1 MKSTKQQQKGESV
14 YHQIAE
20 KLIADIQAGDYLPGD
35 RLPSENEL
43 AAHYGVHRFT
53 ARMAIKYVV
62 DQDLVYRIQGRGAF
76 VKEQKIDY
84 SLNFKT
90 NFTQSL
96 LNLGYLP
103 CIRILSSKLITA
115 SEQLANLLETNI
127 GNSLF
132 QVKFL
137 RVASLAMTDT
147 TVPEWNPL
155 CISVSYLLSEKFPD
169 LPILIYKSQSLYSL
183 LRNHYGIE
191 PRRTRTQI
199 ETQAAYKE
207 EAKLLKIPPGAPML
221 ITKSQVRDQHDHLFE
236 YTVTHFRGDRFTFEV
251 SCSLQLTT

>member
-1 MKSTKQQQKGESV
+1 MKSIQEKGKSL

-20 KLIADIQAGDYLPGD
+20 KLIADIRAGNYLPGD

-43 AAHYGVHRFT
+43 ALQYGVHRFT
-53 ARMAIKYVV
+53 ARMAITSLVT
-62 DQDLVYRIQGRGAF
+62 QDLAYRIQGRGAF
-76 VKEQKIDY
+76 IKEQRIDY

-96 LNLGYLP
+96 LNFGYLP
-103 CIRILSSKLITA
+103 CVQILSSKLITA

-127 GNSLF
+127 GSSVF

-137 RVASLAMTDT
+137 RVASLTMTDT
-147 TVPEWNPL
+147 TVPQWNPL
-155 CISVSYLLSEKFPD
+155 CISISYLLSERFPD

-183 LRNHYGIE
+183 LRNQYGVE

-207 EAKLLKIPPGAPML
+207 EAKLLNISPGAPL
-221 ITKSQVRDQHDHLFE
+221 LTTKSQVRDQHNFLFE

-251 SCSLQLTT
+251 SC